1 MAVGPDRYLSISD
14 FTRILKSNL
23 ESSFSTLFLR
33 GEISNFKPSSSG
45 HIYFVLKDKGASI
58 KAIIFKGSLGAMSD
72 SFKKGANLFKDGSE
86 VLVEGRLSLYERN
99 GDYSIIISRIT
110 PIGAGELAVKF
121 ELLKEKLSK
130 EGLFDQSRK
139 KTLPLYP
146 VSVGIVTS
154 PTGAALQDML
164 NVLNRRFSSLKI
176 TVFPTAVQ
184 GEEAKFEIVKAIE
197 CASYHY
203 RKNTNL
209 KVDILIISRG
219 GGSIEDLWAFNE
231 EIVAKAISNCP
242 IPTITG
248 IGHEIDFTI
257 ADFVSDLRAP
267 TPSAAAEI
275 AVKNGSDLLNT
286 IVSYKIRIK
295 GSFNLIMEKY
305 LNRYSLCTLDKLL
318 FYFKRIYENALQDFS
333 FIKEKNNNKLKEIL
347 ELNEKKFHLLMQ
359 KLDNLSPLKILQR
372 GYSLVLDKDNKT
384 ISDSA
389 SVNTGDILRIILNKG
404 KLEAEVTG
412 VE

>member
-1 MAVGPDRYLSISD
+1 
-14 FTRILKSNL
+14 
-23 ESSFSTLFLR
+23 
-33 GEISNFKPSSSG
+33 
-45 HIYFVLKDKGASI
+45 
-58 KAIIFKGSLGAMSD
+58 
-72 SFKKGANLFKDGSE
+72 
-86 VLVEGRLSLYERN
+86 
-99 GDYSIIISRIT
+99 
-110 PIGAGELAVKF
+110 
-121 ELLKEKLSK
+121 
-130 EGLFDQSRK
+130 
-139 KTLPLYP
+139 
-146 VSVGIVTS
+146 
-154 PTGAALQDML
+154 ML

-197 CASYHY
+197 YASYHY

-286 IVSYKIRIK
+286 IVSYKIRIE

-333 FIKEKNNNKLKEIL
+333 FIKEKNNNKIKEIL

>member
-1 MAVGPDRYLSISD
+1 M
-14 FTRILKSNL
+14 
-23 ESSFSTLFLR
+23 
-33 GEISNFKPSSSG
+33 
-45 HIYFVLKDKGASI
+45 
-58 KAIIFKGSLGAMSD
+58 
-72 SFKKGANLFKDGSE
+72 
-86 VLVEGRLSLYERN
+86 
-99 GDYSIIISRIT
+99 
-110 PIGAGELAVKF
+110 
-121 ELLKEKLSK
+121 
-130 EGLFDQSRK
+130 FDQSRK

-197 CASYHY
+197 YASYHY

-286 IVSYKIRIK
+286 IVSYKIRIE

-333 FIKEKNNNKLKEIL
+333 FIKEKNNNKIKEIL

>member
-1 MAVGPDRYLSISD
+1 MAIGSDKYLSITD

-23 ESSFSTLFLR
+23 ESSFSTLFLK

-45 HIYFVLKDKGASI
+45 HIYFVLKDRGASI
-58 KAIIFKGSLGAMSD
+58 KAIIFKGSLGLISD
-72 SFKKGANLFKDGSE
+72 SFKKGSGLFKDGAE

-99 GDYSIIISRIT
+99 GDYSIIISRMI
-110 PIGAGELAVKF
+110 PVGAGELSVKF
-121 ELLKEKLSK
+121 ELLKEKLSS

-139 KTLPLYP
+139 KILPLYP
-146 VSVGIVTS
+146 THIGIVTS

-164 NVLNRRFSSLKI
+164 NVLNRRFSSLNI

-184 GEEAKFEIVKAIE
+184 GEEAKFEIVKAIK

-209 KVDILIISRG
+209 KVDVLIISRG

-231 EIVAKAISNCP
+231 EIVAREISDCP

-257 ADFVSDLRAP
+257 ADFVSDFRAP

-275 AVKNGSDLLNT
+275 AVKNGADLLNT
-286 IVSYKIRIK
+286 IVSYKIRIE

-305 LNRYSLCTLDKLL
+305 YNRFSLCTLEKLL
-318 FYFKRIYENALQDFS
+318 SYFKRIYENALQDFF
-333 FIKEKNNNKLKEIL
+333 FIKERNNNIIKDII
-347 ELNEKKFHLLMQ
+347 ELNSKKFHLLMQ
-359 KLDNLSPLKILQR
+359 KLDNLSPLKIMKR

-384 ISDSA
+384 LTDSA
-389 SVNTGDILRIILNKG
+389 SVNTGDILQIILNKG
-404 KLEAEVTG
+404 RLEAEVTG
-412 VE
+412 LE